1 MGYAYTTEAERQKIK
16 TLCNLGISVSEIHK
30 ITGRSY
36 DLITRIKTGTYE
48 EMRVKDRE
56 RMRKRSMQTKNPVAA
71 ANEEVLDNVIATV
84 QAQKTDEEQKRQE
97 TRRRIREEAE
107 KAGAPR
113 FDDEQI
119 PEKPKTLASPFSY
132 DSLLMRIADSNDY
145 TNALLNGVLNRL
157 EALCKALGVIE

>member
-1 MGYAYTTEAERQKIK
+1 MAYTLSTQEERDKIK
-16 TLCNLGISVSEIHK
+16 VLLDYGIPTAEVAK
-30 ITGRSY
+30 LTGRS
-36 DLITRIKTGTYE
+36 IQFCGKIKAGTYE
-48 EMRVKDRE
+48 NFREYDRL
-56 RMRKRSMQTKNPVAA
+56 RQQKKAA
-71 ANEEVLDNVIATV
+71 EEQQQSN
-84 QAQKTDEEQKRQE
+84 EEQKRQE

-113 FDDEQI
+113 FDDEDI
-119 PEKPKTLASPFSY
+119 PEQPKTLASPFSY

>member
-1 MGYAYTTEAERQKIK
+1 MGYTFTTEAERAKIK
-16 TLCNLGISVSEIHK
+16 QLCDLGIGVNEIRRL
-30 ITGRSY
+30 TGRSK
-36 DLITRIKTGTYE
+36 DIICRIRDGKYE
-48 EMRVKDRE
+48 QMKRVDAE
-56 RMRKRSMQTKNPVAA
+56 RQRNAYQSKHAA
-71 ANEEVLDNVIATV
+71 KPATANEKILDSVIENL
-84 QAQKTDEEQKRQE
+84 QKDAEELKRQE

-113 FDDEQI
+113 FDDEDI
-119 PEKPKTLASPFSY
+119 PEQPKTLASPFSY

>member
-1 MGYAYTTEAERQKIK
+1 MAYTLSTQEERDKIK
-16 TLCNLGISVSEIHK
+16 VLLDYGIPTAEVAK
-30 ITGRSY
+30 LTGRS
-36 DLITRIKTGTYE
+36 IQFCGKIKAGTYE
-48 EMRVKDRE
+48 KFREYDRLRQQKRHAEMRK
-56 RMRKRSMQTKNPVAA
+56 KAA
-71 ANEEVLDNVIATV
+71 EEQQQSN
-84 QAQKTDEEQKRQE
+84 EEQKRQE